1 MSTEFKIPLHA
12 GDPHRE
18 LIIALRFWGGSEDG
32 QTVRFAFP
40 REVMFHLQDVKVEG
54 DNGETTT
61 LGVLFDKCNTCD
73 FIAPDVSARE
83 HLSWGTDEARRKIV
97 ASGRL
102 FPM

>member
-1 MSTEFKIPLHA
+1 MSTSFKIPLHA

-18 LIIALRFWGGSEDG
+18 LNIALRFWGGSEDG

-40 REVMFHLQDVKVEG
+40 REVMFHLQDVKVIG
-54 DNGETTT
+54 DNMEETT

-83 HLSWGTDEARRKIV
+83 HLSCI
-97 ASGRL
+97 
-102 FPM
+102 